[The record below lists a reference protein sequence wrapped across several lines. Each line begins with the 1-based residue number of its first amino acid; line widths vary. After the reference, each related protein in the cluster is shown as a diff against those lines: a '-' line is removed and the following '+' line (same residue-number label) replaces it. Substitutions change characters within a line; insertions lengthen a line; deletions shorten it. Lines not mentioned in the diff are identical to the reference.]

1 MGKADEAAKVLCFLL
16 SDDASYV
23 TGGMLALHILIFPE
37 AAEKN
42 ELLTM
47 SRTLDRGWWLQCL
60 LIMQLVWCD
69 LIVVMSLN
77 TENG

>member
-1 MGKADEAAKVLCFLL
+1 MGKADEVAKVLCFLL

-23 TGGMLALHILIFPE
+23 TGGMPTYYDIPKSTAN
-37 AAEKN
+37 K
-42 ELLTM
+42 LLTM
-47 SRTLDRGWWLQCL
+47 SRALDRGWWLQCL
-60 LIMQLVWCD
+60 LIMQLVMCH